1 MEESEILSKSATV
14 DLQALFSNREVS
26 GLLDG
31 LLHLVSV
38 HFASCM
44 SAGVMLGGIIL
55 H

>member
-26 GLLDG
+26 GLLDSF
-31 LLHLVSV
+31 LHLVLV
-38 HFASCM
+38 HFASCT

>member
-26 GLLDG
+26 ELLDSF
-31 LLHLVSV
+31 LHLVSV
-38 HFASCM
+38 HFASCT
-44 SAGVMLGGIIL
+44 SGGVMLGGIIL